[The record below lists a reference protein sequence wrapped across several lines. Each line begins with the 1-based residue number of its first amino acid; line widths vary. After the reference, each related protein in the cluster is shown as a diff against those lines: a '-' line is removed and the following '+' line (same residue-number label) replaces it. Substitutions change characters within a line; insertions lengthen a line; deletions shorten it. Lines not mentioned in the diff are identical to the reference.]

1 MSAPD
6 APLEAKA
13 PLVLA
18 TAKTVQIAVSAATF
32 AIDKPYSYRVPGS
45 CADKALPGARVAI
58 PFGRGNKK
66 VEGIILS
73 VADDLPDSKLKSI
86 DSVLDDAPLLDAEQL
101 STALWMAGRF
111 FCTVFE
117 ALKAMLPAGV
127 WYRDGKEP
135 KRDKTVKY
143 LSLEIAPDEAQE
155 LSAQMQ
161 KRAPMQA
168 AILNALLPGEAMTI
182 DEITYKTGAS
192 TATITALVKR
202 GVLKTELREVF
213 RRPEVDA
220 AESRELTLTKQQE
233 KAYYQLQKQLN
244 SGASAALL
252 CGVTGSGKTT
262 IYIKLIGDVLESG
275 KTAIVLVPEISLTPQ
290 MMSIFVSCF
299 HDEVAVLHSA
309 LSVGERYDEWKRIK
323 SGGVKVVIGT
333 RSAIFAPLEN
343 IGLIVIDEEQE
354 HTYKSESSP
363 RYHARDIAKYRCAF
377 HGAMLLLGSATPSI
391 ESMYSANGGTYS
403 LVRLPDRYNARSLPD
418 VLIADLKEDLKQGS
432 GGAIG
437 RVLGGEIFE
446 NLKRGEQS
454 ILFINRRGASSVVS
468 CGECGYTFSCPNC
481 DVSMTYHSAN
491 HRLMCHYCGHS
502 MAEPERCPDC
512 GGRLKYIGAGT
523 QKVEEELR
531 ERFHGARV
539 LRMDADTISASNPH
553 TKILRD
559 FREGRADILLG
570 TQMVAKGLDFEN
582 VTLVGV
588 VFADLSLYI
597 NDYRAHERTFSL
609 ITQVVGRAG
618 RGGISGRAVI
628 QTMTPGHE
636 VIRFASRQDYDGFY
650 EHEIAR
656 RELAQAPPLRTVLT
670 VAVSGPVEEAVL
682 RGGAVIRDSLR
693 RYLADEPNITVLG
706 PAPAAIVR
714 VNNRFRY
721 RVTLMCQNTK
731 RIRDTVAHTVREF
744 SKDSKNRG
752 VSVFADID
760 PFE

>member
-6 APLEAKA
+6 TSTSINTA
-13 PLVLA
+13 LV
-18 TAKTVQIAVSAATF
+18 AVSAATF

-45 CADKALPGARVAI
+45 FAEKALPGARVAV

-73 VADDLPDSKLKSI
+73 LSGGQTPSPLKNI
-86 DSVLDDAPLLDAEQL
+86 DSVLDDVPLLDAEQI
-101 STALWMAGRF
+101 SMALWMAGRF
-111 FCTVFE
+111 YCTVFE

-127 WYRDGKEP
+127 WYRDGKAP
-135 KRDKTVKY
+135 IRDKTVKY
-143 LSLEIAPDEAQE
+143 YE
-155 LSAQMQ
+155 LSITPEDAAELAARLER
-161 KRAPMQA
+161 KAPMQSA
-168 AILNALLPGEAMTI
+168 VLKQLQLGEAMTAE
-182 DEITYKTGAS
+182 EITYKTGAS
-192 TATITALVKR
+192 AATTTTLVKR
-202 GVLKTELREVF
+202 GAIKTELREAF
-213 RRPEVDA
+213 RRPEADVV
-220 AESRELTLTKQQE
+220 EMQEPELTQQQTL
-233 KAYYQLQKQLN
+233 AYNQLRRKLD
-244 SGASAALL
+244 SGAAAALL

-262 IYIKLIGDVLESG
+262 IYIKLIADVIEAG

-323 SGGVKVVIGT
+323 SGVVKVVIGT

-354 HTYKSESSP
+354 HTYKSEGSP
-363 RYHARDIAKYRCAF
+363 RYHARDIAKYRCSHHDAL
-377 HGAMLLLGSATPSI
+377 LLLGSATPSV
-391 ESMYSANGGTYS
+391 ESMFSAQEGTYE
-403 LVRLPDRYNARSLPD
+403 LVRLPDRYNERALPD
-418 VLIADLKEDLKQGS
+418 VLIADLKEDIKQGN
-432 GGAIG
+432 GGSIG

-446 NLKRGEQS
+446 NLRRGEQS

-491 HRLMCHYCGHS
+491 GRLMCHYCGHS
-502 MAEPERCPDC
+502 MPEPELCPEC

-531 ERFHGARV
+531 ERFNGARV
-539 LRMDADTISASNPH
+539 LRMDADTITAANPH

-559 FREGRADILLG
+559 FREGKADILLG
-570 TQMVAKGLDFEN
+570 TQMVAKGLDFPN

-609 ITQVVGRAG
+609 ITQVIGRAG
-618 RGGISGRAVI
+618 RGGLSGRAVL

-650 EHEIAR
+650 AHEIER
-656 RELAQAPPLRTVLT
+656 RTAVGAPPVRSVITL
-670 VAVSGPVEEAVL
+670 AVSGLVEENVL
-682 RGGAVIRDSLR
+682 RGCVRIRDSLR
-693 RYLADEPNITVLG
+693 RYLEAEPDITILG
-706 PAPAAIVR
+706 PAPAAVVR

-721 RVTLMCQNTK
+721 RVTLMCRNTK
-731 RIRDTVAHTVREF
+731 LIRDTVAHTVREF

-752 VSVFADID
+752 VAVYADVD

>member
-6 APLEAKA
+6 APINPKTA
-13 PLVLA
+13 LV
-18 TAKTVQIAVSAATF
+18 AVSSATF

-45 CADKALPGARVAI
+45 FAEKALPGARVAV

-73 VADDLPDSKLKSI
+73 FSDEPPGEKLKTI
-86 DSVLDDAPLLDAEQL
+86 DSVLDETPLLDAEQI
-101 STALWMAGRF
+101 SMALWMAGRF

-127 WYRDGKEP
+127 WYRDGKAQ

-143 LSLEIAPDEAQE
+143 LSLEIAPEEARE
-155 LSAQMQ
+155 LAERLAR
-161 KRAPMQA
+161 RAPMQA
-168 AILNALLPGEAMTI
+168 ATLKLLLLGEALTV
-182 DEITYKTGAS
+182 DEVTYKTGAAA
-192 TATITALVKR
+192 ATITALVKR
-202 GVLKTELREVF
+202 GALKTELREVF
-213 RRPEVDA
+213 RRPNVEAV
-220 AESRELTLTKQQE
+220 ETSEQILTAQQE
-233 KAYYQLQKQLN
+233 KVCNQLRKKLD

-262 IYIKLIGDVLESG
+262 IYIKLIGDILESG
-275 KTAIVLVPEISLTPQ
+275 RTAIVLVPEISLTPQ

-323 SGGVKVVIGT
+323 SGAVKVVVGT

-363 RYHARDIAKYRCAF
+363 RYHARDIAKYRCA
-377 HGAMLLLGSATPSI
+377 HHSAMLLLGSATPSI
-391 ESMYSANGGTYS
+391 ESMYSANEGIYT
-403 LVRLPDRYNARSLPD
+403 LARLPDRYNARALPD

-432 GGAIG
+432 GSAIG
-437 RVLGGEIFE
+437 RVLGGELFE
-446 NLKRGEQS
+446 NLKCGEQS

-491 HRLMCHYCGHS
+491 GRLMCHYCGHS
-502 MAEPERCPDC
+502 MPEPERCPDC

-531 ERFHGARV
+531 ERFNGARV
-539 LRMDADTISASNPH
+539 LRMDADTISAANPH

-559 FREGRADILLG
+559 FREGKADILLG
-570 TQMVAKGLDFEN
+570 TQMVAKGLDFPN

-618 RGGISGRAVI
+618 RGGLSGRAVI

-656 RELAQAPPLRTVLT
+656 REAVGAPPFRTVLT
-670 VAVSGPVEEAVL
+670 VAVSGLVEEAVL
-682 RGGAVIRDSLR
+682 RGGAMIRDSLR
-693 RYLADEPNITVLG
+693 RYLADEAEISVLG
-706 PAPAAIVR
+706 PAPVAVVR

-721 RVTLMCQNTK
+721 RVTLMCRNTK
-731 RIRDTVAHTVREF
+731 RVRDTVAHTVREF

-752 VSVFADID
+752 VAVYADID

>member
-1 MSAPD
+1 MSPPD
-6 APLEAKA
+6 VPVITKTA
-13 PLVLA
+13 LV
-18 TAKTVQIAVSAATF
+18 AVSAATF

-45 CADKALPGARVAI
+45 FAEKALPGARVAV

-73 VADDLPDSKLKSI
+73 ISDEPAAKSLKSV
-86 DSVLDDAPLLDAEQL
+86 DSVLDETPLLDAGQL
-101 STALWMAGRF
+101 SMALWMAGRF

-117 ALKAMLPAGV
+117 AMKAMLPAGI
-127 WYRDGKEP
+127 WYRDGKAP
-135 KRDKTVKY
+135 VRDKTVKY
-143 LSLEIAPDEAQE
+143 FELQISPGEAAELAGQLER
-155 LSAQMQ
+155 
-161 KRAPMQA
+161 RAPMQA
-168 AILNALLPGEAMTI
+168 AVLKLLQLGEALTLE
-182 DEITYKTGAS
+182 EITYKTGAS
-192 TATITALVKR
+192 AASVTALNKR
-202 GVLKTELREVF
+202 SAIKTELREVF
-213 RRPEVDA
+213 RRPE
-220 AESRELTLTKQQE
+220 AEVMDTTEPVLSPQQTMV
-233 KAYYQLQKQLN
+233 YRQLRGKLN
-244 SGASAALL
+244 SGAAAALL

-262 IYIKLIGDVLESG
+262 IYIKLIENVIESG

-323 SGGVKVVIGT
+323 SGSVKVVIGT
-333 RSAIFAPLEN
+333 RSAIFAPLNN

-363 RYHARDIAKYRCAF
+363 RYHARDIAKYRCTF
-377 HGAMLLLGSATPSI
+377 HSALLLLGSATPSV
-391 ESMYSANGGTYS
+391 ESMYSAAEGIYT
-403 LVRLPDRYNARSLPD
+403 LTRLPDRYNERALPD
-418 VLIADLKEDLKQGS
+418 VLIADLKEDIKQGN

-437 RVLGGEIFE
+437 HILGGEIFE

-481 DVSMTYHSAN
+481 DVSMTHHSVN
-491 HRLMCHYCGHS
+491 GRLMCHYCGHS
-502 MAEPERCPDC
+502 MPVPEHCPDC
-512 GGRLKYIGAGT
+512 GGRLKFIGAGT
-523 QKVEEELR
+523 QKVEEELK
-531 ERFHGARV
+531 ERFHGTRV
-539 LRMDADTISASNPH
+539 LRMDADTISAANPH

-559 FREGRADILLG
+559 FREGKADILLG
-570 TQMVAKGLDFEN
+570 TQMVAKGLDFPN

-609 ITQVVGRAG
+609 ITQVIGRAG
-618 RGGISGRAVI
+618 RGSLSGRAVL

-656 RELAQAPPLRTVLT
+656 RVSLGAPPVRTVIT
-670 VAVSGPVEEAVL
+670 VAVSGLVEENVL
-682 RGGAVIRDSLR
+682 RGCVIIRDSLH
-693 RYLADEPNITVLG
+693 RYLENEPDITILG
-706 PAPAAIVR
+706 PAPAAVVR

-721 RVTLMCQNTK
+721 RVTLMCQNSK
-731 RIRDTVAHTVREF
+731 RVRDTVAHTVREF

-752 VSVFADID
+752 VAVYADID

>member
-6 APLEAKA
+6 TSTSINTA
-13 PLVLA
+13 LV
-18 TAKTVQIAVSAATF
+18 AVSAATF

-45 CADKALPGARVAI
+45 FAEKALPGARVAV

-73 VADDLPDSKLKSI
+73 LSSGQPPSPLKNI
-86 DSVLDDAPLLDAEQL
+86 DSVLDDVPLLDAEQI
-101 STALWMAGRF
+101 SMALWMAGRF
-111 FCTVFE
+111 YCTVFE

-127 WYRDGKEP
+127 WYRDGKAP
-135 KRDKTVKY
+135 VRDKTVKY
-143 LSLEIAPDEAQE
+143 YE
-155 LSAQMQ
+155 LSITPEDAAELAARLER
-161 KRAPMQA
+161 KAPMQSA
-168 AILNALLPGEAMTI
+168 VLKQLQLGEAMTAE
-182 DEITYKTGAS
+182 EITYKTGAS
-192 TATITALVKR
+192 AATTTALVKR
-202 GVLKTELREVF
+202 GAIKTELREVF
-213 RRPEVDA
+213 RRPEADVV
-220 AESRELTLTKQQE
+220 EMQEPELTQQQTL
-233 KAYYQLQKQLN
+233 AYNQLRRKLD
-244 SGASAALL
+244 SGAAAALL

-262 IYIKLIGDVLESG
+262 IYIKLIADVIDAG

-323 SGGVKVVIGT
+323 SGVVKVVIGT

-354 HTYKSESSP
+354 HTYKSEGSP
-363 RYHARDIAKYRCAF
+363 RYHARDIAKYRGSHHDAL
-377 HGAMLLLGSATPSI
+377 LLLGSATPSV
-391 ESMYSANGGTYS
+391 ESMFSAQEGTYE
-403 LVRLPDRYNARSLPD
+403 LVRLPDRYNERALPD
-418 VLIADLKEDLKQGS
+418 VLIADLKEDIKQGN
-432 GGAIG
+432 GGSIG

-446 NLKRGEQS
+446 NLRRGEQS

-491 HRLMCHYCGHS
+491 GRLMCHYCGHS
-502 MAEPERCPDC
+502 MPEPELCPEC

-531 ERFHGARV
+531 ERFNGARV
-539 LRMDADTISASNPH
+539 LRMDADTITAANPH

-559 FREGRADILLG
+559 FREGKADILLG
-570 TQMVAKGLDFEN
+570 TQMVAKGLDFPN

-609 ITQVVGRAG
+609 ITQVIGRAG
-618 RGGISGRAVI
+618 RGGLSGRAVL

-650 EHEIAR
+650 AHEIER
-656 RELAQAPPLRTVLT
+656 RTAVGAPPVRSVITL
-670 VAVSGPVEEAVL
+670 AVSGLVEENVL
-682 RGGAVIRDSLR
+682 RGCVRIRDSLR
-693 RYLADEPNITVLG
+693 RYLEAEPDITILG
-706 PAPAAIVR
+706 PAPAAVVR

-721 RVTLMCQNTK
+721 RVTLMCRNTK
-731 RIRDTVAHTVREF
+731 LIRDTVAHTVREF

-752 VSVFADID
+752 VAVYADVD

>member
-6 APLEAKA
+6 TSTSINTA
-13 PLVLA
+13 LV
-18 TAKTVQIAVSAATF
+18 AVSAATF

-45 CADKALPGARVAI
+45 FAEKALPGARVAV
-58 PFGRGNKK
+58 PFGRGNKR
-66 VEGIILS
+66 VEGIIQSLS
-73 VADDLPDSKLKSI
+73 SGQPPSPLKNI
-86 DSVLDDAPLLDAEQL
+86 DSVLDDVPLLDAEQI
-101 STALWMAGRF
+101 SMALWMAGRF
-111 FCTVFE
+111 YCTVFE

-127 WYRDGKEP
+127 WYRDGKAP
-135 KRDKTVKY
+135 IRDKTVKY
-143 LSLEIAPDEAQE
+143 YE
-155 LSAQMQ
+155 LSITPEDAAELAARLER
-161 KRAPMQA
+161 KAPMQSA
-168 AILNALLPGEAMTI
+168 VLKQLQLGEAMTAE
-182 DEITYKTGAS
+182 EITYKTGAS
-192 TATITALVKR
+192 AATTTALVKR
-202 GVLKTELREVF
+202 GAIKTELREVF
-213 RRPEVDA
+213 RRPEADVV
-220 AESRELTLTKQQE
+220 EMQEPELTQQQTL
-233 KAYYQLQKQLN
+233 AYNQLRRKLD
-244 SGASAALL
+244 SGAAAALL

-262 IYIKLIGDVLESG
+262 IYIKLIADVIDAG

-290 MMSIFVSCF
+290 IMSIFVSCF

-323 SGGVKVVIGT
+323 SGVVKVVIGT

-354 HTYKSESSP
+354 HTYKSEGSP
-363 RYHARDIAKYRCAF
+363 RYHARDIAKYRCSHHDAL
-377 HGAMLLLGSATPSI
+377 LLLGSATPSV
-391 ESMYSANGGTYS
+391 ESMFNAQEGTYE
-403 LVRLPDRYNARSLPD
+403 LVRLPDRYNERALPD
-418 VLIADLKEDLKQGS
+418 VLIADLKEDIKQGN
-432 GGAIG
+432 GGSIG

-446 NLKRGEQS
+446 NLRRGEQS

-491 HRLMCHYCGHS
+491 GRLMCHYCGHS
-502 MAEPERCPDC
+502 MPEPELCPEC

-531 ERFHGARV
+531 ERFNGARV
-539 LRMDADTISASNPH
+539 LRMDADTITAANPH

-559 FREGRADILLG
+559 FREGKADILLG
-570 TQMVAKGLDFEN
+570 TQMVAKGLDFPN

-609 ITQVVGRAG
+609 ITQVIGRAG
-618 RGGISGRAVI
+618 RGGLSGRAVL

-650 EHEIAR
+650 AHEIER
-656 RELAQAPPLRTVLT
+656 RTAVGAPPVRSVITL
-670 VAVSGPVEEAVL
+670 AVSGLVEENVL
-682 RGGAVIRDSLR
+682 RGCVRIRDSLR
-693 RYLADEPNITVLG
+693 RYLEAEPDITILG
-706 PAPAAIVR
+706 PAPAAVVR

-721 RVTLMCQNTK
+721 RVTLMCCNTK
-731 RIRDTVAHTVREF
+731 LIRDTVAHTVREF

-752 VSVFADID
+752 VAVYADVD